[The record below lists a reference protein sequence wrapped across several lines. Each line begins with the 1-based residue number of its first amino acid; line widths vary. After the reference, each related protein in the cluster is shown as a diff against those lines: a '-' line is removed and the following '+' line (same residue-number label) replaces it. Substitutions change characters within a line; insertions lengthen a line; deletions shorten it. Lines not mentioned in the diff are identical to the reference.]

1 VQTFLQKQKQIEEEN
16 SRKLFNHLQ
25 QSHQQIQKITNKFD
39 LIEAGTNFHH
49 QPQQHFVG
57 GNFKYNHITNSNI
70 PQQPQ
75 QQFPQQNQI
84 ILDSSTR
91 EQCKIST

>member
-1 VQTFLQKQKQIEEEN
+1 MQTFLQKQKQIEEEN

-49 QPQQHFVG
+49 QPQKYFVG
-57 GNFKYNHITNSNI
+57 DSFNHITNPNI
-70 PQQPQ
+70 LQQPQ